1 VNRSLLIYVMAPA
14 LGILAVLQSVVAP
27 RLAILHVR
35 PNPMLLFVVGWTL
48 FHGRRD
54 GLLWGFI
61 GGLWLDIFSGGPMGA
76 SSLALMAAAMVAGL
90 GHRTLYRTN
99 LLVPVFVTALSTLSY
114 AAVYLTILAL
124 LEANF
129 PWRAMLERLAVPEV
143 IYNGVLMLLLTP
155 LLNRIPERREVG

>member
-1 VNRSLLIYVMAPA
+1 MSRSLLIYVMVPA
-14 LGILAVLQSVVAP
+14 LGILAVLQSVVVP
-27 RLAILHVR
+27 RLAILHVG

-48 FHGRRD
+48 FHGRRE
-54 GLLWGFI
+54 GLLWGFV

-99 LLVPVFVTALSTLSY
+99 LLVPVSVTALATLSY
-114 AAVYLTILAL
+114 AGVYLTILAL
-124 LEANF
+124 LETNF

-155 LLNRIPERREVG
+155 LLNRIPERREVL